1 MARGWPARPSF
12 STRSEFTGTTVEVF
26 AESSPCRSSLALY
39 SAATVIRAVF
49 LAAGVAVFSL
59 VLGGS
64 AAAGPVK
71 QRPSD
76 YYLALGDSLAYG
88 VQPDKVD
95 AGLPPSGFDTGFV
108 DVFAARLRAFNR
120 AIRVVNY
127 GCPGESTVTFRAGGC
142 PWLAEGR
149 KLHDAFHGSQRTAA
163 FAFLAAHRGRV
174 SPITVTLGGNDMVA
188 MLEGCKNLACV
199 EARAPRALISFGA
212 RLTSILR
219 QLRAAAPT
227 AEIVVTGLWNFNIPE
242 LARTNALFRSLN
254 TVIARSAAAAGAHF
268 ADVMPTFN
276 PAGSVAKQRARLCT
290 LTFICSRGDPH
301 PKNAGYRAIAA
312 AVLAASGYAR

>member
-1 MARGWPARPSF
+1 MFPG
-12 STRSEFTGTTVEVF
+12 V
-26 AESSPCRSSLALY
+26 Y
-39 SAATVIRAVF
+39 SAPTVIRAVF
-49 LAAGVAVFSL
+49 FAAGLAAFAL
-59 VLGGS
+59 VLGAS

-71 QRPSD
+71 QPPGD

-88 VQPDKVD
+88 FQPDKVN

-108 DVFAARLRAFNR
+108 DVFAARLRVLNR

-149 KLHDAFHGSQRTAA
+149 KLHVGFHGSQRRAA
-163 FAFLAAHRGRV
+163 LAFLAAHRGRV
-174 SPITVTLGGNDMVA
+174 SPITVTLGGNDVA
-188 MLEGCKNLACV
+188 ALFEGCKNLACV
-199 EARAPRALISFGA
+199 EARAPRAFTSFGI

-227 AEIVVTGLWNFNIPE
+227 AEIVVTGIWNFNVE
-242 LARTNALFRSLN
+242 QLARTNALIGSLN
-254 TVIARSAAAAGAHF
+254 TAIARSAAAAKAHF
-268 ADVMPTFN
+268 ADLMPKFN
-276 PAGSVAKQRARLCT
+276 PAGSVAKQRARLCA